1 VVTKSEL
8 SSGKSSLTSMV
19 STPQEPITETLTYN
33 SKESM
38 FISTRPQEEDMFP
51 EPSSWILSQEQ
62 WTQLELDL
70 LDNSSD
76 LTTSSLDKLE
86 PETTGLR
93 DTTLKEL
100 NSLTQFSTSLEKKLK
115 DATASK
121 DSKSLTLSEEEL
133 DQEWELSSSPRSE
146 KNTLIESWKLSQSSP
161 LPKCLT
167 LSLNPTTPLYQ
178 SIN

>member
-1 VVTKSEL
+1 
-8 SSGKSSLTSMV
+8 
-19 STPQEPITETLTYN
+19 
-33 SKESM
+33 M

-70 LDNSSD
+70 LDNSLD

-115 DATASK
+115 DATVSK

-161 LPKCLT
+161 LLKCLT